1 MKTQLKISFKHDSR
15 ILTLSG
21 DSVGIALLG
30 NIHGQ
35 LKVGIGH
42 VNSLEPIETPGV
54 EIIIKVLPL
63 VLVFFPRT
71 NKRIF
76 SGICQSKDCGEQ
88 NE

>member
-42 VNSLEPIETPGV
+42 VNSLKPIETPGV
-54 EIIIKVLPL
+54 QIIIEVLPL

-76 SGICQSKDCGEQ
+76 GGICQSKDCGEQ
-88 NE
+88 NK